1 MGVTLVLRLQWN
13 DGPERGWQ
21 TGQCAWCTNYRAKAV
36 QCSAVHCSGVLVE
49 YWLLYT
55 AVWVKEAKD
64 YFSEFPLCQH
74 LYVIYY
80 IPEAQVTE
88 TDTESWAQSGD
99 SKGRVDD
106 TDSTLTF

>member
-1 MGVTLVLRLQWN
+1 MMAQRGDGRLGSVHGALIT
-13 DGPERGWQ
+13 GP
-21 TGQCAWCTNYRAKAV
+21 GQISAV
-36 QCSAVHCSGVLVE
+36 QLVVVEYQRE